1 MLLKRIIS
9 LFLSAVVIV
18 CAFYGCSSKQQEQ
31 SLVNLITADSHY
43 ENIDESSYRAY
54 EKLCNAVING
64 ESSAK
69 FNISLLDDVNQLF
82 YTAFPLNALVDEIR
96 VEEDKSGVAI
106 SYKNDADTHKQL
118 VSEFSGK
125 IENMLEKCK
134 EENANSDRAVFNAY
148 TYVTSNFTV
157 DNSVVTVYDTV
168 IEGRGTS
175 AAINSLFEYLVLL
188 SGGKA
193 SHMLNLKGSLTVVS
207 MVEFKGV
214 NYYFDPARE
223 IEKNS
228 GKALVYFAM
237 DQSRVG
243 KYAPGSFTYT
253 NQDNAPKITDREFEK
268 LESSVSFTVGDNEI
282 SVNLKD
288 NGQMSITF
296 V

>member
-18 CAFYGCSSKQQEQ
+18 CAFYGCSSKQQEH

-82 YTAFPLNALVDEIR
+82 YTGFPLNALVDEIR

-134 EENANSDRAVFNAY
+134 EENANSDRVVFNAY

-157 DNSVVTVYDTV
+157 DNSIVTVYDTV

-243 KYAPGSFTYT
+243 KYAPGRFTYT